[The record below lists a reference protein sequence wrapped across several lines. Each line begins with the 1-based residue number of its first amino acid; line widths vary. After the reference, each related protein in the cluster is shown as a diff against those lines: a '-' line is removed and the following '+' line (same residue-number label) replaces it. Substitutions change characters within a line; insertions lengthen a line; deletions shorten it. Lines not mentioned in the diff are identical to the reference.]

1 MNVLVMLPLPCQH
14 GPSCVM
20 GDFRCDVVILSN
32 FLAGLR
38 VHSVEGNVKRTI
50 TTSCGDSKKEH
61 EKSEVFMSA
70 GSPRSKEG
78 SDFGSV
84 LFLCFQPNF

>member
-38 VHSVEGNVKRTI
+38 VHSVEGTVKRTI
-50 TTSCGDSKKEH
+50 TTSCGDSQIGH
-61 EKSEVFMSA
+61 EKSEVFMSV
-70 GSPRSKEG
+70 GFPFSKEG

-84 LFLCFQPNF
+84 MLLCFQLKL